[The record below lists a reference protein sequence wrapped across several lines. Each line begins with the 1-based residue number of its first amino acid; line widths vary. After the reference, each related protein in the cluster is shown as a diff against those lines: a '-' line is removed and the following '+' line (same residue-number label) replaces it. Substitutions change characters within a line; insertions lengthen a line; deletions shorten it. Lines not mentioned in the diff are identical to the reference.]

1 MQSVLNIS
9 LFRMLYPSFADVDIY
24 PDASLEN
31 WYKVGKCY
39 IKDNDCTLDDDCRE
53 HALML
58 MLAHLLSIQD
68 TVNSGNQ
75 PRIITSAS
83 ESKVNVS
90 LAEPPS
96 ASNFSYWLNC
106 TSYGSQVLA
115 MLSVSFGGG
124 GWVGDGLERPLLGG
138 GF

>member
-1 MQSVLNIS
+1 MQSVFNIS
-9 LFRMLYPSFADVDIY
+9 LFRMLFPSFADVDIY

-75 PRIITSAS
+75 SRIITSAS
-83 ESKVNVS
+83 EGKVNVS

-115 MLSVSFGGG
+115 MLSVAFGGG
-124 GWVGDGLERPLLGG
+124 GWVGDGLERPMLGG

>member
-1 MQSVLNIS
+1 MQTVLNIS
-9 LFRMLYPSFADVDIY
+9 LFRMLFPSFADVDIY

-68 TVNSGNQ
+68 TVNYGNQ

>member
-1 MQSVLNIS
+1 MQTVLNVS
-9 LFRMLYPSFADVDIY
+9 LFRTLFPLFADEDIY
-24 PDASLEN
+24 PDALLEH

-39 IKDNDCTLDDDCRE
+39 IKDNECTLDDDCRE

-68 TVNSGNQ
+68 AVNSGNQ
-75 PRIITSAS
+75 SRIITSAS
-83 ESKVNVS
+83 EGKVSVS

-115 MLSVSFGGG
+115 MLSVAFVG